1 MQRSNF
7 LIFVARFTTF
17 SLLVSLDLISKFIVF
32 YFVDLNSFISL
43 TFFLDLT
50 HIHNFGV
57 SFGLF
62 ANVISPYL
70 LVIMGLLIVSF
81 IFFLMLTSK
90 EKLEEWG
97 LLIIISGAISNI
109 IDRIYNGYVIDF
121 IYFHYKD
128 FYWPAFNFADIYI
141 TFGILVIFMNVLIK
155 IKKNKL

>member
-1 MQRSNF
+1 MIKF
-7 LIFVARFTTF
+7 IIFSF
-17 SLLVSLDLISKFIVF
+17 LVSLDLISKFIVF
-32 YFVDLNSFISL
+32 YLVKLNSFIYL

-57 SFGLF
+57 AFGLF
-62 ANVISPYL
+62 ANVISPNL

-121 IYFHYKD
+121 IYFHYKE

-141 TFGILVIFMNVLIK
+141 TFGILMIFVNILTK
-155 IKKNKL
+155 IKKSKL